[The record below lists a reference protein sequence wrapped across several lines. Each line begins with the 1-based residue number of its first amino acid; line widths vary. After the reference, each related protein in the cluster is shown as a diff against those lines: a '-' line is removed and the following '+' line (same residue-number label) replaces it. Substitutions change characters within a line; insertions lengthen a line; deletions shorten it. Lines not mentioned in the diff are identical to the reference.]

1 MRKLVILR
9 LLTRSPSCTLLLYI
23 HYRTRPTVLI
33 HFQTP
38 RLTGPFPRAHR
49 KQDMPSEEYHR
60 LQKIKKL
67 NRLLDRQHQRARTV
81 TTKQFP
87 IYITDSAS
95 PMVRDLSEL
104 NGMRPSTLH
113 C

>member
-1 MRKLVILR
+1 
-9 LLTRSPSCTLLLYI
+9 
-23 HYRTRPTVLI
+23 
-33 HFQTP
+33 
-38 RLTGPFPRAHR
+38 
-49 KQDMPSEEYHR
+49 MPSEEYHR

-67 NRLLDRQHQRARTV
+67 NRLLDRQHQPARTV